1 MMLNRS
7 EVGKRGYLYE
17 DFRLFHLKDRR
28 AQELDFHYHEFD
40 KIVFQMGGRVVYHIE
55 GKSYFLKPYDILLV
69 GRNMIHKPVIDPAEP
84 YERMVLWLGS
94 DYLANRSR
102 EGCDLS
108 TCFSLTEE
116 RGVHLLRPKGEDRI
130 RYRELF
136 ERLKEASVS
145 HDFGAALLADTC
157 LVQLMI
163 ALNRDMLSLSPE
175 EEEGAYR
182 FDPKMEEVTR
192 YIAEHL
198 AEDLS
203 IDALAGQFYLSR
215 YYLMHRFKEVY
226 GITVHQYVRQKRL
239 LYAADAIRRGTP
251 VQKAALEAGFNDYSA
266 FLRAFQSAY
275 GKSPREWK

>member
-1 MMLNRS
+1 MLNRS

-17 DFRLFHLKDRR
+17 DFRLFHLKDSR

-40 KIVFQMGGRVVYHIE
+40 KIVFQLGGKVVYHIE

-69 GRNMIHKPVIDPAEP
+69 GHNMIHKPVIDPSEP
-84 YERMVLWLGS
+84 YERMVLWLGG
-94 DYLANRSR
+94 DYLSRRSR

-108 TCFSLTEE
+108 TCFTLTEE
-116 RGVHLLRPKGEDRI
+116 RNVHLLRPKGEERL
-130 RYRELF
+130 RYRALF
-136 ERLKEASVS
+136 ERLKEAAEGA
-145 HDFGAALLADTC
+145 DFGAALLADTC

-163 ALNRDMLSLSPE
+163 ALNRDLLGRQEP

-192 YIAEHL
+192 YITEHL
-198 AEDLS
+198 EEDLS
-203 IDALAGQFYLSR
+203 IDRLAGEFYLSR

-239 LYAADAIRRGTP
+239 LHAAESIRRGTP
-251 VQKAALEAGFNDYSA
+251 VLKAAMEAGFNDYSA
-266 FLRAFQSAY
+266 FLRAFQGTY